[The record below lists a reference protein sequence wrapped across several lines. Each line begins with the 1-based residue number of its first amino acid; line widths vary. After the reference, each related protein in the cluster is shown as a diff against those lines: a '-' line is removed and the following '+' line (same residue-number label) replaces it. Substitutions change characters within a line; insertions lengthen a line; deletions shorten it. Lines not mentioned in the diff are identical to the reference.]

1 MSDSGRLEQPERPA
15 MGEPPAPGP
24 DRPGGERPAPLEP
37 ERPSGAG
44 RDPGTG
50 PLPEPT
56 RTLGS
61 EARAYWTFSG
71 LLTAIPVVVGGLV
84 VSGPIGDAD
93 GAPGWAGPAVLALA
107 VAAAVVLVVVV
118 PQVRWRRWRY
128 AVRDEELD
136 LRHGTFAVVRTIVPV
151 VRIQHVD
158 TQRTVVSQMFG
169 LATLTVHTAAGTT
182 SIPALP
188 EREAAA
194 IRDRIARLARVRD
207 DL

>member
-1 MSDSGRLEQPERPA
+1 MSEAGPPGRPE
-15 MGEPPAPGP
+15 
-24 DRPGGERPAPLEP
+24 RPGGERPGGD
-37 ERPSGAG
+37 RPAGATP
-44 RDPGTG
+44 DPGTG
-50 PLPEPT
+50 PLPDPT
-56 RTLGS
+56 HTLGS

-71 LLTAIPVVVGGLV
+71 LLTAIPLVVGGLV
-84 VSGPIGDAD
+84 VSDALGDAD
-93 GAPGWAGPAVLALA
+93 GAPGWLRPALLALA
-107 VAAAVVLVVVV
+107 VAAAAIVVLVV

-158 TQRTVVSQMFG
+158 TQRTVLSQMFG
-169 LATLTVHTAAGTT
+169 LAALTVHTAAGAT

>member
-1 MSDSGRLEQPERPA
+1 MSRPGPLEEPERPA
-15 MGEPPAPGP
+15 
-24 DRPGGERPAPLEP
+24 GERPAV
-37 ERPSGAG
+37 ADA
-44 RDPGTG
+44 DPGAG

-56 RTLGS
+56 HTLGG

-71 LLTAIPVVVGGLV
+71 LLTAVPLVVGALV
-84 VSGPIGDAD
+84 VSGPMGDAE
-93 GAPGWAGPAVLALA
+93 GAPGWLRPALLGLALA
-107 VAAAVVLVVVV
+107 AAAVLVAVV

-136 LRHGTFAVVRTIVPV
+136 LRHGTFAVTRTIVPV

-158 TQRTVVSQMFG
+158 TQRTVLSQMFG
-169 LATLTVHTAAGTT
+169 LAALTVHTAAGMT